1 MNTAIATTKRV
12 YRSEPMEQAG
22 TASARGNMAKIILPC
37 LMVLATGIAYV
48 WLQSNTETLQRKN
61 SSLRAQNE
69 NLLRQLSNLR
79 IDRETYTSRN
89 EILKRVA
96 EFQLDLRPPMVG
108 QTRRVSLRRPPA
120 PTRETSRGLL
130 AGRLPE

>member
-1 MNTAIATTKRV
+1 MHTAITATKRV
-12 YRSEPMEQAG
+12 YRSEPMEQAD
-22 TASARGNMAKIILPC
+22 TASARGTIIRIILPC

-48 WLQSNTETLQRKN
+48 WMQSSTETLQRKN
-61 SSLRAQNE
+61 STLRAQNE

-108 QTRRVSLRRPPA
+108 QTRRVSLRRPPE
-120 PTRETSRGLL
+120 PVRETSRDLL
-130 AGRLPE
+130 AGHLPE